1 MGYNRGSFRR
11 GSVNTKGSKGRTT
24 GGRFNA
30 RVTKSGFK
38 QLASAVQAAAGV
50 TATKVLSDK
59 GSYRMSFDETNAI
72 PTNVPS
78 SGTLTLSG
86 LGNNPVEAEAEMQQL
101 AQQALD
107 NMQEAF
113 VAQIKEMGL

>member
-11 GSVNTKGSKGRTT
+11 GTVNGKGQKGRTT

-38 QLASAVQAAAGV
+38 QLASAVQSAAGN
-50 TATKVLSDK
+50 TATQILSDK
-59 GSYRMSFDETNAI
+59 GSYRMSFDEVNGI

-78 SGTLTLSG
+78 SGTVTLSG
-86 LGNNPVEAEAEMQQL
+86 LGDNPVETEAAMLQL
-101 AQQALD
+101 AQQAVD
-107 NMQEAF
+107 SMEQAF